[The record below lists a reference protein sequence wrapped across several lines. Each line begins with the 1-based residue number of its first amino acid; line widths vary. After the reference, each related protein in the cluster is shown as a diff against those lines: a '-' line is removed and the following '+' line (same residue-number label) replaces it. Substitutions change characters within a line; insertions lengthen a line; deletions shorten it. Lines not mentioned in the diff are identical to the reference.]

1 VYYKRRG
8 FVVQFRPMSAPPL
21 LDASTCAFLQGAVS
35 ISAASRGA
43 GGLPVLARASG
54 CRVAPDRRGVALFVA
69 RSKSGALIEAVR
81 ATRAVAAVFSLPSSH
96 RTVQLKGADAGVGPP
111 AAGDFD
117 AVGRYIEAF
126 AAELGPLGYHGALA
140 RALLWLDA
148 ADLAVLSFTPSAA
161 FSQTPGPG
169 AGAPLRPAP

>member
-1 VYYKRRG
+1 
-8 FVVQFRPMSAPPL
+8 MSAPPL
-21 LDASTCAFLQGAVS
+21 LDESTCAFVLGAVS

-54 CRVAPDRRGVALFVA
+54 CRVAADRGRIALYLA
-69 RSKSGALIEAVR
+69 RSKSGVLIDAVR

-96 RTVQLKGADAGVGPP
+96 RTVQLKGADASVGAP
-111 AAGDFD
+111 AAGDFE
-117 AVGRYIEAF
+117 AVGRYVEAF
-126 AAELGPLGYHGALA
+126 AAELEPLGYHGALA
-140 RALLWLDA
+140 RALLWLDES
-148 ADLAVLSFTPSAA
+148 DLAVVSFTPSSA

>member
-1 VYYKRRG
+1 MRRG
-8 FVVQFRPMSAPPL
+8 FVVQSRRMSALSL
-21 LDASTCAFLQGAVS
+21 LDEGIAAFVQGAVS
-35 ISAASRGA
+35 INAASRGA
-43 GGLPVLARASG
+43 GNAPVLARASG
-54 CRVAPDRRGVALFVA
+54 CRVAPDRGRIALYLA
-69 RSKSGALIEAVR
+69 RSKSEALIEAVR

-96 RTVQLKGADAGVGPP
+96 RTVQLKGADAEVGPP
-111 AAGDFD
+111 AAGDFE

-126 AAELGPLGYHGALA
+126 AAELEPVGYGADLA

-148 ADLAVLSFTPSAA
+148 QDLAVLWFTPTAA